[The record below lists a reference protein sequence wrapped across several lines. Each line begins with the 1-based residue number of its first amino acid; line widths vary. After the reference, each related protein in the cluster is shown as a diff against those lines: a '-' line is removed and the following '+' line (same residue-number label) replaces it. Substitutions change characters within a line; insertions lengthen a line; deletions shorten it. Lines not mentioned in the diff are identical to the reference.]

1 MTFEWNAPCYIRR
14 AGWFIYANRIH
25 YEYKTVE
32 RRYIQEE
39 PRIKAAAK
47 EKSHFSRKST
57 HFQFKHDLGTT
68 LALARFEPAIVG
80 FPFFFPTGQ
89 RLNKEKRS
97 QESTKRFFPPHTSY
111 THKCYA
117 FTRKNEH
124 GLEIYVYGRNCY
136 KFYKDE
142 LGLVANVYVIHLVP
156 YSIYSYYRTCVF
168 VCSGV

>member
-14 AGWFIYANRIH
+14 AGWFIYANSIH

-39 PRIKAAAK
+39 PRIKAMAK
-47 EKSHFSRKST
+47 EKSHFSRKSI

-68 LALARFEPAIVG
+68 SALARFEPAIVSFFKNFFI
-80 FPFFFPTGQ
+80 FPLVSDLTKKNVHRNRLSAFF
-89 RLNKEKRS
+89 S
-97 QESTKRFFPPHTSY
+97 PHTSY
-111 THKCYA
+111 THKCYV

-124 GLEIYVYGRNCY
+124 GLEIYVYGRYCY

-142 LGLVANVYVIHLVP
+142 LGLVANV
-156 YSIYSYYRTCVF
+156 
-168 VCSGV
+168 